1 MIKSFKADLYR
12 LLRSKGLYICLA
24 LTMLIYALT
33 IGLKADGGIS
43 FGIMP
48 QIDGLEAK
56 MKSMK
61 LDVLQLRMNFNYY
74 FLLIMPV
81 FMIIIPEFSEGT
93 FKNSITSVCN
103 KKNFFIRKF
112 VFAEVVSMII
122 FIVGNVGFYVVN
134 RLLNGSVYSSS
145 VGDFMEKFVMEIPIF
160 VAVIAFFVF
169 LAFLFK
175 KASVFNSVT
184 IVLPLVI
191 NVVAGLLCMVDGL
204 EKTVLKAYNY
214 EVSTMLNI
222 FVFETEGKEFFPR
235 CLVGA
240 IIITIVLFL
249 LGLSMFDKKE
259 LA

>member
-1 MIKSFKADLYR
+1 
-12 LLRSKGLYICLA
+12 
-24 LTMLIYALT
+24 
-33 IGLKADGGIS
+33 
-43 FGIMP
+43 
-48 QIDGLEAK
+48 
-56 MKSMK
+56 
-61 LDVLQLRMNFNYY
+61 
-74 FLLIMPV
+74 
-81 FMIIIPEFSEGT
+81 MIIIPEFSEGT

-134 RLLNGSVYSSS
+134 RLINGSMYSSS
-145 VGDFMEKFVMEIPIF
+145 VGDFMKKFAMQIPIF

-222 FVFETEGKEFFPR
+222 FVFETEGKAFFPR

-240 IIITIVLFL
+240 IVATIVLFL
-249 LGLSMFDKKE
+249 LGLRMFDKNE